1 MIVIIKHIG
10 IEGPGT
16 LKDYLVRAGFA
27 FRVVNVAKNEALPP
41 LDECQAI
48 VSLGGP
54 MNVYETAKYPFLAK
68 EESFLKEALVKRK
81 PILGICLGAQ
91 ILAKITG
98 AAIEKATTKEI
109 GCYDVELTPEASSD
123 PLFEGLGQRLSVFQW
138 HEDTFGIPIG
148 GKLLAE
154 GAKCRNQAF
163 RFGDCAWGLQFHP
176 EITKDMI
183 VEWLDYYQN
192 DLDRDKLLSDYS
204 KIEDKYKQQAK
215 TLYDN
220 FCKVIANLKYIR
232 KI

>member
-1 MIVIIKHIG
+1 
-10 IEGPGT
+10 
-16 LKDYLVRAGFA
+16 
-27 FRVVNVAKNEALPP
+27 
-41 LDECQAI
+41 
-48 VSLGGP
+48 
-54 MNVYETAKYPFLAK
+54 MNVYETDKYPFLTK
-68 EESFLKEALVKRK
+68 EESFLKEALAERK

-98 AAIEKATTKEI
+98 AAVEKTTTKEI
-109 GCYDVELTPEASSD
+109 GWCDVELTQEASSD
-123 PLFEGLGQRLSVFQW
+123 PLFEGLGQRFSVFQW

-148 GKLLAE
+148 GRLLAE

-192 DLDRDKLLSDYS
+192 DLDRDKLLNDYS

-220 FCKVIANLKYIR
+220 FCKVIAKQ
-232 KI
+232 

>member
-1 MIVIIKHIG
+1 MIVIIKHID

-16 LKDYLVRAGFA
+16 FKEYLVSAGFA
-27 FRVVNVAKNEALPP
+27 FRIVNLAKNEALPS
-41 LDECQAI
+41 LDECKAI

-54 MNVYETAKYPFLAK
+54 MNVYETDKYPFLTK
-68 EESFLKEALVKRK
+68 EESFLKEALAERK

-98 AAIEKATTKEI
+98 AAVEKTTTKEI
-109 GCYDVELTPEASSD
+109 GWCDVELTQEASSD
-123 PLFEGLGQRLSVFQW
+123 PLFEGLGQRFSVFQW

-148 GKLLAE
+148 GRLLAE

-192 DLDRDKLLSDYS
+192 DLDRDKLLNDYS

-220 FCKVIANLKYIR
+220 FCKVIAKQ
-232 KI
+232 

>member
-1 MIVIIKHIG
+1 MIVIIKHID

-16 LKDYLVRAGFA
+16 FKEYLVSAGFA
-27 FRVVNVAKNEALPP
+27 FRIVNLAKNEALPS
-41 LDECQAI
+41 LDEYKAI

-54 MNVYETAKYPFLAK
+54 MNVYETDKYPFLTK
-68 EESFLKEALVKRK
+68 EENFLKEALAERK

-98 AAIEKATTKEI
+98 AAVEKTTTKEI
-109 GCYDVELTPEASSD
+109 GWCDVELTQEASSD
-123 PLFEGLGQRLSVFQW
+123 PLFDGLGQRFSVFQW

-148 GKLLAE
+148 GRLLAK

-183 VEWLDYYQN
+183 VEWLDYCQN
-192 DLDRDKLLSDYS
+192 DLDRDKLLNDYS

-220 FCKVIANLKYIR
+220 FCKVIAKQ
-232 KI
+232 